1 MSDGHRFVRTHA
13 DHPRKLYT
21 VALDR
26 IDLYVFDFDCT
37 LTLPH
42 SNGRIMLSDGPDALK
57 KRMLPDG
64 IETIRQL
71 VREGKTVAIASH
83 ADRRHVDTHSPIVL
97 GGIDMIRHLL
107 DLVGVDERVVPN
119 RLIVA
124 YLDRNKNDHLSR
136 LQRRTGIAPE
146 RTVLIDDDAHNR
158 FRARQ
163 AKLAHTIAVDGRVGF
178 RKTDLVPERLH
189 QFWSGT

>member
-1 MSDGHRFVRTHA
+1 MTESQQVDRIQAGPCEKSMVVDG
-13 DHPRKLYT
+13 
-21 VALDR
+21 

-42 SNGRIMLSDGPDALK
+42 SNGRIMLSDCPEALK
-57 KRMLPDG
+57 RRMLPDG
-64 IETIRQL
+64 VETIKRL

-83 ADRRHVDTHSPIVL
+83 ADRRHVDTSSPIVR

-107 DLVGVDERVVPN
+107 NLVGLDERIVPN
-119 RLIVA
+119 RMIVA

-136 LQRRTGIAPE
+136 LQRRTGISPE
-146 RTVLIDDDAHNR
+146 RTVLIDDDPHNR

-163 AKLAHTIAVDGRVGF
+163 AHLAHTIAVDGRVGF
-178 RKTDLVPERLH
+178 RKTDLSFDRIH
-189 QFWSGT
+189 RFWSKN